1 MVVSLVFRFPSRVI
15 IHHLNGEKSP
25 IKREG
30 GDVCGA
36 EAIALVSLAPL
47 PQLSRAES
55 PRPHV
60 AFTSQKLSNAENFP
74 VEVWRQTAWFE
85 LLPVAQRS
93 QLAVRNRPL
102 FLSGLT
108 CLCGSPSISFKEPAV
123 PRAQLCGPLGC
134 GRVKPTR
141 TKWGVR
147 TQLWLG
153 GLPLAYAAPGAPSPL
168 KRTPLCP
175 SDIQREIKGCR
186 S

>member
-30 GDVCGA
+30 GDVCGT
-36 EAIALVSLAPL
+36 EAMALVSLTPL

-85 LLPVAQRS
+85 LLPAAQRS
-93 QLAVRNRPL
+93 QLAVRNRPV

-134 GRVKPTR
+134 GPVKPTR

-147 TQLWLG
+147 TRLWFRWASSG
-153 GLPLAYAAPGAPSPL
+153 ICCPG
-168 KRTPLCP
+168 CP
-175 SDIQREIKGCR
+175 
-186 S
+186 